1 MQELM
6 SPVHDAARTAGR
18 FPSALRRLGSRHRA
32 PLTDAARA
40 RADRR
45 WGLAGL
51 VGVVVLAAGFGLV
64 HVSDFDVHTHT
75 AYLTDAGSVRIGD
88 PVRVA
93 GVTVGE
99 VKSLAA
105 HGDRVEMRFTVAEDV
120 ILGAQTTLAVRM
132 LTIVGGHYLAVIP
145 VGSEPLGGKPIP
157 ADRVLLPY
165 SLPKVFQEAIRP
177 VGQIDGAVLRQN
189 VAALESAVSKNPQA
203 IGTTLTA
210 VGTIVDIMNRQNAD
224 ISRSLKLADEYVNAL
239 DGGKQVLITLVQ
251 NFRILETL
259 VENHTLEVNQ
269 AMTVLARTL
278 DRSAPLAQAWDSTL
292 APMAGPLADS
302 LPKLDEIGTKLQALL
317 DSLRGIGA
325 QLQPLVSAQGLS
337 LDQSAT
343 TLTGTDICV
352 PVPGRVC

>member
-1 MQELM
+1 MPRSVRALAQ
-6 SPVHDAARTAGR
+6 TAGR
-18 FPSALRRLGSRHRA
+18 VPSALRRLGSRDRT
-32 PLTDAARA
+32 PLGDAARA

-51 VGVVVLAAGFGLV
+51 AGVVVLAAGFGV
-64 HVSDFDVHTHT
+64 VYASDFDVRTQT
-75 AYLTDAGSVRIGD
+75 AYLTDAGSVRVGD
-88 PVRVA
+88 PVRIA

-105 HGDRVEMRFTVAEDV
+105 QGNRVEMRFTVAEDV
-120 ILGAQTTLAVRM
+120 FLGAQTTLAVRM
-132 LTIVGGHYLAVIP
+132 LTIVGGHYLAVVP
-145 VGSEPLGGKPIP
+145 AGTEPLGGNPIP
-157 ADRVLLPY
+157 ADRVVLPY

-177 VGQIDGAVLRQN
+177 VSEIDGTVLRQN
-189 VAALESAVSKNPQA
+189 VAALESAVSENPHA

-224 ISRSLKLADEYVNAL
+224 ISRSLQLADEYVDAL
-239 DGGKQVLITLVQ
+239 NGGKQVLITLIQ
-251 NFRILETL
+251 SFRILETL
-259 VENHTLEVNQ
+259 VENHTFEVNQ

-278 DRSAPLAQAWDSTL
+278 DRAAPLAQAWDTTL
-292 APMAGPLADS
+292 RPMAVPLADS

-325 QLQPLVSAQGLS
+325 QLQPLISAQGLS

-343 TLTGTDICV
+343 TITGAAICV